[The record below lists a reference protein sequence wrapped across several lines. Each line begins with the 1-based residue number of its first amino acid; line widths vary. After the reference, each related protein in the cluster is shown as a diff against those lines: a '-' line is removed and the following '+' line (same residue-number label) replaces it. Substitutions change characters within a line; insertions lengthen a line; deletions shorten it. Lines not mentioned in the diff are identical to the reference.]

1 MTATGCVLFA
11 KRLERG
17 RFVWPQAT
25 SGSGFADASP
35 VIDAAGGH
43 RLAAAGAHLGAAA
56 VGVTCEIL
64 LHNFFRADED
74 ANAQSSCDTPRM
86 SVATLPDL
94 NALPADA
101 LRALILAQHEQLISR
116 EREIE
121 HLQLLLAKLHR
132 MQFGRKSEKL
142 QRQIEQLEL
151 RLEELESHRSEK
163 ECNAA
168 EPASVIASST
178 PTATKPTRRALPDHL
193 PRQTRRHEPKETV
206 CPQCQGELRKLGED
220 VSEMLE
226 YVPAS
231 FVVIR
236 HVRTKLSCTKCDCI
250 VQAEAPSRPIERG
263 VAGPGLLAHVLV
275 SKYCDHLPLYRQSEM
290 YARQDV
296 ELERST
302 LADWVGSTSRL
313 LQPLVE
319 ALRRYVTAADKLHA
333 DDTPVPV
340 LSPGNGKTKTGRL
353 WTYVRDDRP
362 AGDSAAP
369 AVWFAYSPDRK
380 GEHPERHLEKFRG
393 TLQADAY
400 AGFNQLYE
408 NGRIQQAACWAH
420 VRRKFYDLE
429 QAHASPVARE
439 ALVRIGALYGIEETI
454 RGKPPD
460 ERRAVRQAQSKPLLD
475 FLRQWFEATLS
486 KLSRK
491 SETTVAIRYALSR
504 WDALTRYIEDGH
516 IEIDNNAA
524 ERSLRGVALGR
535 KNYLFAGSDT
545 GGERAAVIY
554 SLIGSAK
561 LTGLDPEAYLREVL
575 TRIADHP
582 INRIEELLPWNIGST
597 PAEVST

>member
-1 MTATGCVLFA
+1 MA
-11 KRLERG
+11 
-17 RFVWPQAT
+17 
-25 SGSGFADASP
+25 
-35 VIDAAGGH
+35 VIA
-43 RLAAAGAHLGAAA
+43 
-56 VGVTCEIL
+56 
-64 LHNFFRADED
+64 
-74 ANAQSSCDTPRM
+74 
-86 SVATLPDL
+86 LPDL

-101 LRALILAQHEQLISR
+101 LRALILAQHEQLLSR

-142 QRQIEQLEL
+142 TQQIEQLEL
-151 RLEELESHRSEK
+151 RLEELESKRSKQEPDAPAPV
-163 ECNAA
+163 NAA
-168 EPASVIASST
+168 ST
-178 PTATKPTRRALPDHL
+178 PTAAKPTRRTLPDHL

-231 FVVIR
+231 FLVIR
-236 HVRTKLSCTKCDCI
+236 QVRTKLSCTKCDCI
-250 VQAEAPSRPIERG
+250 VQAEAPSRPIARG
-263 VAGPGLLAHVLV
+263 MAGPGLLAHVLV
-275 SKYCDHLPLYRQSEM
+275 SKYCDHLPLYRQSEI

-302 LADWVGSTSRL
+302 LADWVGGSAHL
-313 LQPLVE
+313 LQSLVE
-319 ALRRYVTAADKLHA
+319 ALRRYVMAASKLHA

-340 LSPGNGKTKTGRL
+340 LAPGQGKTKTGRL

-362 AGDSAAP
+362 AGDTASP

-439 ALVRIGALYGIEETI
+439 ALVRIGALYGIEEQI
-454 RGKPPD
+454 RGRPP
-460 ERRAVRQAQSKPLLD
+460 EQRREVRRTQAQALLD
-475 FLRQWFEATLS
+475 SLRQWFEATLS

-491 SETTVAIRYALSR
+491 SETTAAIRYALVR
-504 WDALTRYIEDGH
+504 WDALVRYIEDGH

-535 KNYLFAGSDT
+535 KNYLFAGSDA
-545 GGERAAVIY
+545 GGERAATIY

-561 LTGLDPEAYLREVL
+561 LNGLDPEAYLREVL
-575 TRIADHP
+575 SRIADHP
-582 INRIEELLPWNIGST
+582 INRIEELLPWNLAASVPPTNAT
-597 PAEVST
+597 PA

>member
-1 MTATGCVLFA
+1 M
-11 KRLERG
+11 
-17 RFVWPQAT
+17 
-25 SGSGFADASP
+25 S
-35 VIDAAGGH
+35 
-43 RLAAAGAHLGAAA
+43 A
-56 VGVTCEIL
+56 V
-64 LHNFFRADED
+64 
-74 ANAQSSCDTPRM
+74 
-86 SVATLPDL
+86 TLPDL
-94 NALPADA
+94 KALPADA
-101 LRALILAQHEQLISR
+101 LRALILAQHEQLICR
-116 EREIE
+116 DREIE
-121 HLQLLLAKLHR
+121 HLKLLLAKLHR

-142 QRQIEQLEL
+142 ERQIEQLEL
-151 RLEELESHRSEK
+151 RLEELESKRSEQ
-163 ECNAA
+163 
-168 EPASVIASST
+168 EPSASTPAPVTASST
-178 PTATKPTRRALPDHL
+178 PIAKPTRRTLPDHL

-206 CPQCQGELRKLGED
+206 CPECQGELRKLGED

-250 VQAEAPSRPIERG
+250 VQAEAPSRPIARG
-263 VAGPGLLAHVLV
+263 LAGPGLLAHVLV
-275 SKYCDHLPLYRQSEM
+275 SKYCDHLPLYRQSEI

-296 ELERST
+296 DLERST
-302 LADWVGSTSRL
+302 LADWVGGSAHL

-319 ALRRYVTAADKLHA
+319 ALRRYVMAASKLHA

-340 LSPGNGKTKTGRL
+340 LAPGQGKTKTGRL

-362 AGDSAAP
+362 AGDTAAP

-380 GEHPERHLEKFRG
+380 GEHPARHLETFRG

-408 NGRIQQAACWAH
+408 NGRIEQAACWAH

-429 QAHASPVARE
+429 QAHSSPVARE
-439 ALVRIGALYGIEETI
+439 ALHRIGTLYGIEEQI

-460 ERRAVRQAQSKPLLD
+460 QRREVRQEQAQPLLD
-475 FLRQWFEATLS
+475 SLRQWFEATLS

-491 SETTVAIRYALSR
+491 SETTAAIRYAVSR
-504 WDALTRYIEDGH
+504 WDALTRYIKDGR

-535 KNYLFAGSDT
+535 KNYLFAGSDA
-545 GGERAAVIY
+545 GGERAAAIY

-561 LTGLDPEAYLREVL
+561 LNGLDPEAYLRQVL

-582 INRIEELLPWNIGST
+582 IRRIEELLPWNLAVSASPVIE
-597 PAEVST
+597 PAA